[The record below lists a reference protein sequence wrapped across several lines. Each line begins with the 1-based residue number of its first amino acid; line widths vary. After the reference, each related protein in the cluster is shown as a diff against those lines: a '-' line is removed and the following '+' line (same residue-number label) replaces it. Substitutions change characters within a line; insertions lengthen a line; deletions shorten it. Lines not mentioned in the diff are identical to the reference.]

1 MNPDLLSIDI
11 FLSDRFFHTM
21 TIAKTNKILELNL
34 NGSRKDCIDLNAVVE
49 EVRSRI
55 PSLRNRNDMH
65 IYLN

>member
-1 MNPDLLSIDI
+1 MNTNLLSIDV
-11 FLSDRFFHTM
+11 FLGDRFFHTM
-21 TIAKTNKILELNL
+21 TIAKTNKILQLNL
-34 NGSRKDCIDLNAVVE
+34 NSSSKDLIDLNAVVE